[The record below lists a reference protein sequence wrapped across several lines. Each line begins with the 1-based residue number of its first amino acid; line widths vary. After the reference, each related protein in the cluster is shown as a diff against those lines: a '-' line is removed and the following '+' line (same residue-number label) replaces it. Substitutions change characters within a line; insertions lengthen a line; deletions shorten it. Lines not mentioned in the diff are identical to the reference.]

1 MGATDMRHGLKD
13 AGFDGVIFSV
23 FMLDWSAVCSTGC
36 LPINVESTRL
46 CALSGPVC
54 LWVCGGEG
62 DIVHSERLRL
72 LAQGFARVHVAL

>member
-1 MGATDMRHGLKD
+1 MRHGLKD

-36 LPINVESTRL
+36 LPINAESTRL
-46 CALSGPVC
+46 RAWSGPVC

-62 DIVHSERLRL
+62 DIVHSERLCL
-72 LAQGFARVHVAL
+72 QAQGFARVHAAL